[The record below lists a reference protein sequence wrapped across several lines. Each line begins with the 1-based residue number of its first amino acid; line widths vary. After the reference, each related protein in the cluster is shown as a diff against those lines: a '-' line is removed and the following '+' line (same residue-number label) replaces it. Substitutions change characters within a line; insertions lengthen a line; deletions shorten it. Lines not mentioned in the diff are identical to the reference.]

1 MRRRY
6 DIDDPNLLLTLVKFI
21 KYTTKKQEAISWDM
35 TIVFLVL
42 VTDKVTIPV
51 GFKFY
56 QPDPKKTA
64 WTKND
69 NKLKKGGTPKSKR
82 PPVPTL
88 DPAFPNKIKIAIHL
102 IEKFKKIF
110 RL

>member
-1 MRRRY
+1 MG
-6 DIDDPNLLLTLVKFI
+6 
-21 KYTTKKQEAISWDM
+21 Q

>member
-1 MRRRY
+1 MG
-6 DIDDPNLLLTLVKFI
+6 
-21 KYTTKKQEAISWDM
+21 Q

-51 GFKFY
+51 KFNFY

-69 NKLKKGGTPKSKR
+69 NKLKKIGTPKSKR